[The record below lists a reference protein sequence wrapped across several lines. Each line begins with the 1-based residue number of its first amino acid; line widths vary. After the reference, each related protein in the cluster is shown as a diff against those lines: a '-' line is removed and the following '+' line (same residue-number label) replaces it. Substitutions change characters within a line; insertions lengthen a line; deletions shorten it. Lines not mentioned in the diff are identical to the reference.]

1 MEPEL
6 AEKIRIFHE
15 EIAKVREENRVL
27 EQENSSLG
35 SQGESED
42 SSELS
47 SSDTSD
53 DDDDES
59 SSSDSSSSDSSDSS
73 SDDDDDDVDEAG
85 DDDNAAVPT
94 STVDGAEHTEQRL
107 DEPGYESTEENSSD
121 QVTSTSFRK

>member
-1 MEPEL
+1 MEPEV

-53 DDDDES
+53 DDDES

-73 SDDDDDDVDEAG
+73 SDDDDDDDDEAG

-94 STVDGAEHTEQRL
+94 STVDGAGDSEQRL
-107 DEPGYESTEENSSD
+107 DEPGYESTDENSSD
-121 QVTSTSFRK
+121 RVTSTSFRK